1 MGPLANAAK
10 QLAISIQKYE
20 DEKASEITS
29 LMQSNKDLKARTKE
43 LEAACAGKD
52 AVVTSLR
59 NEIAWFRQKL
69 LDAGSARPVTFAT
82 SEPELPR
89 EAKPIGTGKTAAEIS
104 KMAMAAVLG
113 DPKERARS

>member
-1 MGPLANAAK
+1 MGPLASAVK
-10 QLAISIQKYE
+10 QLALSVQKFE

-29 LMQSNKDLKARTKE
+29 LMQSNKDLKARALE
-43 LEAACAGKD
+43 LETAAKGKD
-52 AVVTSLR
+52 AVITGLKDEVV
-59 NEIAWFRQKL
+59 WFRQRL
-69 LDAGSARPVTFAT
+69 LDAGSAKTVPFAT

-113 DPKERARS
+113 DPKERERR

>member
-1 MGPLANAAK
+1 MAL
-10 QLAISIQKYE
+10 SVQKFK
-20 DEKASEITS
+20 DEKASEIAS
-29 LMQSNKDLKARTKE
+29 LAQSNTALKARAKE

-52 AVVTSLR
+52 AVIKGLR
-59 NEIAWFRQKL
+59 DEIAWFRQKL
-69 LDAGSARPVTFAT
+69 LDATSTKPITFAT

-113 DPKERARS
+113 DPKERARA